1 MKDIM
6 KDSNNKILKAI
17 KDFQKGKMV
26 IVVDDK
32 DRENEGDFI
41 ISGELCTADD
51 INFMMKE
58 ARGLICM
65 SISNDRAQKLKLSPM
80 VSSSTAV
87 HETNFTVSVD
97 AIKNATTGISAND
110 RWQTVQV
117 LMDDNS
123 KPEDLGRPGHMFPLI
138 AKEGGVLQR
147 AGHTEAAMD
156 LSILSGLQPG
166 ALLVEIVNDDG
177 TMARMPE
184 LKIIAKKYNL
194 SLISISDL
202 IKYRR
207 ENDKIV
213 EEISRIPFPSQFG
226 DFELRLFEDKI
237 HNDHHVAV
245 VKGDISAD
253 KEALVRVHSQ
263 CLTGDLFASLRCDC
277 GEQLNQALEQIN
289 DSGHGVLVY
298 LRQEG
303 RGIGLKNK
311 IKAYQ
316 LQDQGLDTVEANQK
330 LGFKADLREYGIGA
344 EILIACGVSK
354 MKILTNNPKKIIG
367 LDGFD
372 LKITGREPIEI
383 KSNQVNEKYLTTKR
397 DKLGHLIL
405 GNNKDKKI

>member
-17 KDFQKGKMV
+17 KDFKKGKMV

-41 ISGELCTADD
+41 ISGELCTAED

-97 AIKNATTGISAND
+97 AIKDATTGISAND

-117 LMDDNS
+117 LMDDSS

-156 LSILSGLQPG
+156 LSILSGLKPG

-277 GEQLNQALEQIN
+277 GEQLSKALQQIN

-372 LKITGREPIEI
+372 LEITGREPIEI
-383 KSNQVNEKYLTTKR
+383 KTNHVNEKYLTTKR

-405 GNNKDKKI
+405 GNNKDIKI

>member
-1 MKDIM
+1 MVDY
-6 KDSNNKILKAI
+6 NNKIKQAI
-17 KDFQKGKMV
+17 NDFKSGKMV

-41 ISGELCTADD
+41 ISAELCTPED

-58 ARGLICM
+58 ARGLICV
-65 SISNDRAQKLKLSPM
+65 SISNERANQLKLSPM
-80 VSSSTAV
+80 VSTSTAV

-97 AIKNATTGISAND
+97 AIENATTGISAQD
-110 RWQTVQV
+110 RWQTVKV
-117 LMDDNS
+117 LMDSNA

-138 AKEGGVLQR
+138 AKDGGVLQR

-156 LSILSGLQPG
+156 LSNLSGLKPG

-177 TMARMPE
+177 TMARTPQLE
-184 LKIIAKKYNL
+184 KIAKKYNL

-207 ENDKIV
+207 EHDKIV
-213 EEISRIPFPSQFG
+213 EEISRVPFPTEFG

-237 HNDHHVAV
+237 HKDHHVAI
-245 VKGDISAD
+245 VKGEIFNNQES
-253 KEALVRVHSQ
+253 LVRVHSQ
-263 CLTGDLFASLRCDC
+263 CLTGDIFGSLRCDC
-277 GEQLNQALEQIN
+277 GDQLNSALKMIN
-289 DSGHGVLVY
+289 DSNHGVLVY

-316 LQDQGLDTVEANQK
+316 LQDQGLDTVEANHK

-344 EILIACGVSK
+344 EILIACGVKK
-354 MKILTNNPKKIIG
+354 MKLLTNNPKKIIG
-367 LDGFD
+367 LDGFG
-372 LKITGREPIEI
+372 LEIVGRESIEVDT
-383 KSNQVNEKYLTTKR
+383 NAVNENYLTTKR

-405 GNNKDKKI
+405 GNSKEDK

>member
-1 MKDIM
+1 M
-6 KDSNNKILKAI
+6 SEYNKKIKEAI
-17 KDFQKGKMV
+17 KEFKSGKMV

-41 ISGELCTADD
+41 ISAELCNPED

-58 ARGLICM
+58 ARGLICV
-65 SISNDRAQKLKLSPM
+65 SITNERANQLKLSPM

-97 AIKNATTGISAND
+97 AIKNATTGISAKD
-110 RWQTVQV
+110 RWETVKV
-117 LMDDNS
+117 LLDEKS

-156 LSILSGLQPG
+156 LAKLSGLKPG

-177 TMARMPE
+177 TMARTPE
-184 LKIIAKKYNL
+184 LKKIAKKFNL
-194 SLISISDL
+194 PLISISDL

-213 EEISRIPFPSQFG
+213 EEISRVPFPTEFG

-237 HNDHHVAV
+237 HNDHHVAI
-245 VKGDISAD
+245 VKGEISTD
-253 KEALVRVHSQ
+253 KESLVRVHSQ
-263 CLTGDLFASLRCDC
+263 CLTGDIFGSLRCDC
-277 GEQLNQALEQIN
+277 GLQLNAALDLIN
-289 DSGHGVLVY
+289 TSGNGVLVY

-316 LQDQGLDTVEANQK
+316 LQDQGLDTVQANHK

-344 EILIACGVSK
+344 EILIACGVGK
-354 MKILTNNPKKIIG
+354 MKLLTNNPKKIVG
-367 LDGFD
+367 LDGFG
-372 LKITGREPIEI
+372 LKVTGRESIDFD
-383 KSNQVNEKYLTTKR
+383 SNSINEKYLMTKR

-405 GNNKDKKI
+405 GNNEK

>member
-1 MKDIM
+1 M
-6 KDSNNKILKAI
+6 NNYNSRIKKALQ
-17 KDFQKGKMV
+17 DFKSGKMV

-41 ISGELCTADD
+41 VSAELCTAQD

-58 ARGLICM
+58 ARGLICV
-65 SISNDRAQKLKLSPM
+65 SITNERANQLKLSPM

-97 AIKNATTGISAND
+97 AIKNATTGISAKD
-110 RWQTVQV
+110 RWETVKI
-117 LMDDNS
+117 LLDE
-123 KPEDLGRPGHMFPLI
+123 KARPEDLARPGHMFPLI

-156 LSILSGLQPG
+156 LSKLSDLKPG

-177 TMARMPE
+177 TMARTPE
-184 LKIIAKKYNL
+184 LEKIAKKFDM

-207 ENDKIV
+207 EHDKIV
-213 EEISRIPFPSQFG
+213 EEISRVPFPTEFG
-226 DFELRLFEDKI
+226 EFELRLFEDKI
-237 HNDHHVAV
+237 HKDHHVAI
-245 VKGDISAD
+245 VKGDILKN

-263 CLTGDLFASLRCDC
+263 CLTGDIFSSLRCDC
-277 GEQLNQALEQIN
+277 GQQLESALYMIN
-289 DSGHGVLVY
+289 KSNSGVLVY

-316 LQDQGLDTVEANQK
+316 LQDQGLDTVEANLK

-344 EILIACGVSK
+344 EILIACGVKK
-354 MKILTNNPKKIIG
+354 MKLLTNNPKKIIG
-367 LDGFD
+367 LDGFG
-372 LKITGREPIEI
+372 LEIVGRESIEVD
-383 KSNQVNEKYLTTKR
+383 SNDVNKKYLTAKR
-397 DKLGHLIL
+397 DKLGHLIM
-405 GNNKDKKI
+405 GNYEK

>member
-1 MKDIM
+1 MD
-6 KDSNNKILKAI
+6 NYTNKIKKAI
-17 KDFQKGKMV
+17 EDFKSGKMV

-41 ISGELCTADD
+41 ISAELCKPED

-58 ARGLICM
+58 ARGLICV
-65 SISNDRAQKLKLSPM
+65 SISNDRANQLKLSPM

-97 AIKNATTGISAND
+97 AIKDATTGISAKD
-110 RWQTVQV
+110 RWQTVKV
-117 LMDDNS
+117 LLDDKS

-156 LSILSGLQPG
+156 LSKLSGLKPG

-177 TMARMPE
+177 TMARTPQLE
-184 LKIIAKKYNL
+184 KIADKINL

-213 EEISRIPFPSQFG
+213 EEISRVPFPTEFG
-226 DFELRLFEDKI
+226 EFELRLFEDKI
-237 HNDHHVAV
+237 HNDHHVAI
-245 VKGDISAD
+245 VKGDISKD
-253 KEALVRVHSQ
+253 DESLVRVHSQ
-263 CLTGDLFASLRCDC
+263 CLTGDIFGSMRCDC
-277 GEQLNQALEQIN
+277 GGQLESALEMIN
-289 DSGHGVLVY
+289 KSGNGVLVY

-316 LQDQGLDTVEANQK
+316 LQDQGMDTVEANHK

-344 EILIACGVSK
+344 EILIACGVKK
-354 MKILTNNPKKIIG
+354 MKLLTNNPKKLIG
-367 LDGFD
+367 LDGFG
-372 LKITGREPIEI
+372 LEVVGRESIEVDTN
-383 KSNQVNEKYLTTKR
+383 KVNKNYLTTKR

-405 GNNKDKKI
+405 GNSKNDN

>member
-1 MKDIM
+1 M
-6 KDSNNKILKAI
+6 NNYNSRITKAL
-17 KDFQKGKMV
+17 KDFKSGKMV

-41 ISGELCTADD
+41 ISAELCNAQD

-58 ARGLICM
+58 ARGLICV
-65 SISNDRAQKLKLSPM
+65 SISNERASQLKLSPM

-97 AIKNATTGISAND
+97 AIRNATTGISAQD
-110 RWQTVQV
+110 RWETVKI
-117 LMDDNS
+117 LLDNNA
-123 KPEDLGRPGHMFPLI
+123 KAEDLARPGHMFPLI
-138 AKEGGVLQR
+138 AKDGGVLQR

-156 LSILSGLQPG
+156 LSKLSGLKPG

-177 TMARMPE
+177 TMARTPQLE
-184 LKIIAKKYNL
+184 KIAKKFNL

-207 ENDKIV
+207 EHDKIV
-213 EEISRIPFPSQFG
+213 EEISRVPFPTEFG

-237 HNDHHVAV
+237 NKDHHVAI
-245 VKGDISAD
+245 VKGDISED

-263 CLTGDLFASLRCDC
+263 CLTGDIFSSLRCDC
-277 GEQLNQALEQIN
+277 GDQLESALYMIN
-289 DSGHGVLVY
+289 KSNSGVLVY

-316 LQDQGLDTVEANQK
+316 LQDQGLDTVEANLK

-344 EILIACGVSK
+344 EILIACGVKK
-354 MKILTNNPKKIIG
+354 MKLLTNNPKKLIG
-367 LDGFD
+367 LDGFG
-372 LKITGREPIEI
+372 LEIVGRESIEVS
-383 KSNQVNEKYLTTKR
+383 SNDVNKKYLTAKR
-397 DKLGHLIL
+397 DKLGHLIM
-405 GNNKDKKI
+405 GNYEK

>member
-6 KDSNNKILKAI
+6 EDTNNKILKAI
-17 KDFQKGKMV
+17 EDFKEGKMV

-97 AIKNATTGISAND
+97 AVKNATTGISAND

-117 LMDDNS
+117 LMDDSS

-156 LSILSGLQPG
+156 LSILSGLKPG

-245 VKGDISAD
+245 VKGDILAD

-277 GEQLNQALEQIN
+277 GEQLNKALEQIN

-383 KSNQVNEKYLTTKR
+383 KTNHVNEKYLTTKR

-405 GNNKDKKI
+405 GNNKDIKI

>member
-1 MKDIM
+1 MEDT
-6 KDSNNKILKAI
+6 NNKILKAI
-17 KDFQKGKMV
+17 DDFKKGKMV